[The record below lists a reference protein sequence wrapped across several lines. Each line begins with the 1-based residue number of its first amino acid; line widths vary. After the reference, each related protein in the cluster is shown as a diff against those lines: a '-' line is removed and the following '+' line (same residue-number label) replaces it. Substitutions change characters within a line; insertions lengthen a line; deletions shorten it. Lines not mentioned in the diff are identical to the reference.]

1 MKNNIIDDITQA
13 IYGLQHEGGWPNFA
27 LPKFVVEKPND
38 KTHGDFA
45 CNIALQLAPVLKK
58 SPLEIAE
65 EIREHL
71 NAGQY
76 DEVQI
81 APPGFLNFF
90 SANVQFAQA
99 VQEILDKKEKYG
111 SSNQGAQAKVLL
123 EFISA
128 NPTGP
133 LTLPNGRG
141 GYLGDVLSN
150 VYQDQGFDVSREYY
164 INDRGHQI
172 DMLGESVMRRY
183 LQSQGIN
190 VAYDEELY
198 QGAYIK
204 ELAQKIELEDYKLS
218 NPEKMEWI
226 KKRVK
231 ELALNLMLTEI
242 KRVVTHKMEIHYDS
256 WFSEKSMYDLNLPK
270 MILAK
275 LKEKSAIYEK
285 DGAVWLKTT
294 KHGDDKDRVLIKSS
308 GEGAYMQGDVALF
321 YHRAF
326 ERKFQKII
334 LILGADHHGYE
345 KRLKAI
351 PPLLQSDTRFDIIFT
366 QMVTLMKGKEEMRMS
381 KRKGDF
387 VTIEELIDEVGN
399 DVTRFFFLMYSSDR
413 QMTFDLSLACEK
425 SEKNPVFY
433 VQYAHARICSMLK
446 NAEKEG
452 VPALEKIVISHA
464 AERSLARELMRLPE
478 ILEEVV
484 RTYEAHHLTT
494 YAQDLARAFH
504 HFYDKCRVIDND
516 QVLASRYQLV
526 KATQIVLAKT
536 LKILGVSAPEKM

>member
-1 MKNNIIDDITQA
+1 MKQQIMQDIQKP
-13 IYGLQHEGGWPNFA
+13 IQQLQQSKKWPEFE
-27 LPKFVVEKPND
+27 LPTIVVDIPQEEKF
-38 KTHGDFA
+38 GDFS
-45 CNIALQLAPVLKK
+45 CNIAMQLARAFKK
-58 SPLEIAE
+58 NPLQIAE
-65 EIREHL
+65 ELQTALSNTYHRI
-71 NAGQY
+71 
-76 DEVQI
+76 EVVK
-81 APPGFLNFF
+81 PGFVNFF
-90 SANVQFAQA
+90 LSTEQFNSAVEYILEQKEQYGHSA
-99 VQEILDKKEKYG
+99 VGHCQ
-111 SSNQGAQAKVLL
+111 KVML

-452 VPALEKIVISHA
+452 VPALEKIVTSHA

-494 YAQDLARAFH
+494 YALDLARAFH

-536 LKILGVSAPEKM
+536 LKILGVSAPE